1 MQADNNNQ
9 NNIELNERIESIKN
23 ISYIAYSN
31 SHIKIMIYTAIF
43 ALFII
48 SAPYIVI
55 ATNGYGWQAAC
66 YPMSITF
73 LTVWVPIILGIAVV
87 IISAVLFSIYSNK
100 QYIVE
105 CENGKTILAKG
116 SFRRF
121 RKYYVGKFGYK
132 VQNGMAWKISAKKGD
147 TAKTLFSAMK
157 KSPLKKKV
165 SGKKEIFSIA
175 YKDREGF
182 FASGTKPS
190 KYGTMKFINGK
201 FKKGSYTSRTRHNA
215 LYIKVVKND
224 VKFGDV
230 IPSVI
235 LNLK

>member
-1 MQADNNNQ
+1 MQADNNEQ
-9 NNIELNERIESIKN
+9 DNIELNERIESIKN
-23 ISYIAYSN
+23 ISYIAYSD
-31 SHIKIMIYTAIF
+31 SQMKIMICTAIC

-48 SAPYIVI
+48 SAPYLVI
-55 ATNGYGWQAAC
+55 ATSERGWQSTDS
-66 YPMSITF
+66 MSITF
-73 LTVWVPIILGIAVV
+73 LTIWVPIILGIAVV
-87 IISAVLFSIYSNK
+87 IISAVLFSIYANK

-105 CENGKTILAKG
+105 CENGKTILAIG

-147 TAKTLFSAMK
+147 TAKTLFTVMK
-157 KSPLKKKV
+157 KSALKKKT
-165 SGKKEIFSIA
+165 SGNKEVFSIA
-175 YKDREGF
+175 YKDHEDF
-182 FASGTKPS
+182 FSVGTMPS

-201 FKKGSYTSRTRHNA
+201 FKKGSYTSSTRHNA